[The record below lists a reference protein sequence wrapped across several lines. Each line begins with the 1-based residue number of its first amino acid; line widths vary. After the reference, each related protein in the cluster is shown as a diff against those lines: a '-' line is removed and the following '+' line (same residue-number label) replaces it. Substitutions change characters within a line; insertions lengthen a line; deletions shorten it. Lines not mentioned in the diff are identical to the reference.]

1 MPHSKRIPKPKRH
14 KRSNRLSSLVKKMS
28 EVISLRE
35 RVAQAELAARIPPEA
50 IDEQAP
56 ETRHNGRHARATGP
70 T

>member
-56 ETRHNGRHARATGP
+56 
-70 T
+70 